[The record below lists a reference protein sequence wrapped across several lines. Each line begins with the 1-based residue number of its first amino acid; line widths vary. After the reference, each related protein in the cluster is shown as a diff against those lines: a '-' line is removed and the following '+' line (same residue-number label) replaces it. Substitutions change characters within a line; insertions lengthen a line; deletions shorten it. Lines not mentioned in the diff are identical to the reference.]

1 VETSSAETAL
11 NQEARG
17 CEMDDE
23 LMPDELEKGLTPE
36 ETEEEEAMQIT
47 TTLVVFEHEGFFHD

>member
-1 VETSSAETAL
+1 
-11 NQEARG
+11 
-17 CEMDDE
+17 MDDE